1 MEDPEVSL
9 WRAVL
14 LRAIRDA
21 RLEDDNGV
29 SDEECAEARKFL
41 LRDDV
46 DFPIV
51 ATFAGY
57 EPTWLRAKLKET
69 I

>member
-1 MEDPEVSL
+1 MDLETKL

-21 RLEDDNGV
+21 VPDDENSV
-29 SDEECAEARKFL
+29 SDEDCAEARNFL
-41 LRDDV
+41 LRDTV
-46 DFPIV
+46 DFDMV
-51 ATFAGY
+51 VTMAGY
-57 EPTWLRAKLKET
+57 DPAWVRAKLKKV

>member
-1 MEDPEVSL
+1 VDAETKL

-21 RLEDDNGV
+21 IPDDENSV
-29 SDEECAEARKFL
+29 SDKECAEARNFL
-41 LRDDV
+41 LRDTE
-46 DFPIV
+46 DFDIV
-51 ATFAGY
+51 VTLAGY
-57 EPTWLRAKLKET
+57 DPEWVRAKLKET